1 MEQSQSSNGQQGQK
15 EEQKKPGRRQKET
28 QEQKL
33 AKIEIKSSE
42 QVRLN
47 AVFDQFCA
55 YEEEPSSDE
64 DSKEKLYKKKIEER
78 ANAKKMK
85 QPKSTFVS
93 QTMKKTQKKTA
104 KKFKED
110 DDDQEQKEKE
120 KAHKKKFS
128 FKALRKTIRN
138 LCDEYAKDEIEQM
151 IWEVDEN
158 SDGYVSEKE
167 FTDMYKKCIVDEKEE
182 EAKKLFYLVQFLMYD
197 KENKHYI
204 TVEDTLEILCARN
217 QAQMDA
223 NIDAIF
229 DIEVKDPKTGK
240 VKKMKKEQMTYL
252 EYADRMHKISMK
264 KRNEISNRKK
274 LFCQRLKEEAVA
286 NGERS
291 INV

>member
-104 KKFKED
+104 KKIKED

-286 NGERS
+286 NGGKKY
-291 INV
+291 

>member
-1 MEQSQSSNGQQGQK
+1 MEQSQNNNGQQGQK
-15 EEQKKPGRRQKET
+15 EEEKKPGRRQKET

-274 LFCQRLKEEAVA
+274 LFCQKLKEEAVA
-286 NGERS
+286 NGGKKY
-291 INV
+291 

>member
-240 VKKMKKEQMTYL
+240 VKKMKKDQMTYL

-274 LFCQRLKEEAVA
+274 LFCQKLKEEAVA
-286 NGERS
+286 NGGKKY
-291 INV
+291 

>member
-1 MEQSQSSNGQQGQK
+1 MEQSKGKNGQGGQGN
-15 EEQKKPGRRQKET
+15 EEKKPNRRQKET
-28 QEQKL
+28 QEQKME
-33 AKIEIKSSE
+33 KVEIKSSE
-42 QVRLN
+42 KVRLN
-47 AVFDQFCA
+47 AVFNQLCA

-64 DSKEKLYKKKIEER
+64 DSKEKLYKKQIEER

-85 QPKSTFVS
+85 KPTSTFVS
-93 QTMKKTQKKTA
+93 QTMKKTQKKPS
-104 KKFKED
+104 KKYKDED
-110 DDDQEQKEKE
+110 DDQDENKKKE

-158 SDGYVSEKE
+158 SDGYVSERE
-167 FTDMYKKCIVDEKEE
+167 FMNMYKKCIVDEKEE

-197 KENKHYI
+197 KEDKHYI

-217 QAQMDA
+217 QQQMDA

-229 DIEVKDPKTGK
+229 DVEQKDPNTGK
-240 VKKMKKEQMTYL
+240 IKKCKKEQMTYI
-252 EYADRMHKISMK
+252 EYAERMHQISMK

-274 LFCQRLKEEAVA
+274 LFCQRLQDEARA
-286 NGERS
+286 GKK
-291 INV
+291 

>member
-1 MEQSQSSNGQQGQK
+1 MEQPQNSNGQQGQK
-15 EEQKKPGRRQKET
+15 EEQKKSGRRQKET

-110 DDDQEQKEKE
+110 DDDQDQKEKE

-286 NGERS
+286 NGGKKY
-291 INV
+291 

>member
-167 FTDMYKKCIVDEKEE
+167 FTNMYKKCIVDDKEE

-274 LFCQRLKEEAVA
+274 LFCQKLKEEAVA
-286 NGERS
+286 NGGKKY
-291 INV
+291 

>member
-1 MEQSQSSNGQQGQK
+1 MEQSQNNNGQQGQK
-15 EEQKKPGRRQKET
+15 EEEKKPGRRQKET

-47 AVFDQFCA
+47 AVFDQLCA

-93 QTMKKTQKKTA
+93 QTMKKTQKKTT

-167 FTDMYKKCIVDEKEE
+167 FTNMYKKCIVDDKEE

-274 LFCQRLKEEAVA
+274 LFCQKLKEEAVA
-286 NGERS
+286 NGGKKY
-291 INV
+291 

>member
-1 MEQSQSSNGQQGQK
+1 MEQSQNNNGQQGQK
-15 EEQKKPGRRQKET
+15 EEEKKPGRRQKET

-47 AVFDQFCA
+47 AVFDQLCA

-93 QTMKKTQKKTA
+93 QTMKKTQKKTT

-167 FTDMYKKCIVDEKEE
+167 FTNMYKKCIVDDKEE

-286 NGERS
+286 NGGKKY
-291 INV
+291 

>member
-1 MEQSQSSNGQQGQK
+1 MEQSQSNNGQQGQK
-15 EEQKKPGRRQKET
+15 EEEKKPGRRQKET

-47 AVFDQFCA
+47 AVFDQLCA

-93 QTMKKTQKKTA
+93 QTMKKTQKKTT

-120 KAHKKKFS
+120 KVHKKKFS

-138 LCDEYAKDEIEQM
+138 LCDEYAQDEIEQM

-167 FTDMYKKCIVDEKEE
+167 FTNMYKKCIVDEKEE

-274 LFCQRLKEEAVA
+274 LFCQKLKEEAVA
-286 NGERS
+286 NGGKKY
-291 INV
+291 

>member
-128 FKALRKTIRN
+128 FKALRNTIRN

-286 NGERS
+286 NGGKKY
-291 INV
+291 

>member
-1 MEQSQSSNGQQGQK
+1 MEQSQNNNGQQGQK
-15 EEQKKPGRRQKET
+15 EEEKKPGRRQKET

-47 AVFDQFCA
+47 AVFDQLCA

-93 QTMKKTQKKTA
+93 QTMKKTQKKTT

-167 FTDMYKKCIVDEKEE
+167 FTNMYKKCIVDEKEE
-182 EAKKLFYLVQFLMYD
+182 DAKKLFYLVQFLMYD

-274 LFCQRLKEEAVA
+274 LFCQKLKEEAVA
-286 NGERS
+286 NGGKKY
-291 INV
+291 

>member
-64 DSKEKLYKKKIEER
+64 DSKEILYKKKIEER

-286 NGERS
+286 NGGKKY
-291 INV
+291 

>member
-85 QPKSTFVS
+85 QPKSTFIS

-167 FTDMYKKCIVDEKEE
+167 FTNMYKKCIVDEKEE

-274 LFCQRLKEEAVA
+274 LFCQKLKEEAVA
-286 NGERS
+286 NGGKKY
-291 INV
+291 

>member
-286 NGERS
+286 NGGKKY
-291 INV
+291 

>member
-1 MEQSQSSNGQQGQK
+1 MEQSQNNNGQQGQK
-15 EEQKKPGRRQKET
+15 EEEKKLGRRQKET

-47 AVFDQFCA
+47 AVFDQLCA

-93 QTMKKTQKKTA
+93 QTMKKTQKKTT

-167 FTDMYKKCIVDEKEE
+167 FTNMYKKCIVDDKEE

-274 LFCQRLKEEAVA
+274 LFCQKLKEEAVA
-286 NGERS
+286 NGGKKY
-291 INV
+291 

>member
-1 MEQSQSSNGQQGQK
+1 MEQSQNNNGQQGQK
-15 EEQKKPGRRQKET
+15 EEEKKPGRRQKET

-47 AVFDQFCA
+47 AVFDQLCA

-93 QTMKKTQKKTA
+93 QTMKKTQKKTT

-167 FTDMYKKCIVDEKEE
+167 FTNMYKKCIVDEKEE

-217 QAQMDA
+217 QAQMNA

-274 LFCQRLKEEAVA
+274 LFCQKLKEEAVA
-286 NGERS
+286 NGGKKY
-291 INV
+291 

>member
-1 MEQSQSSNGQQGQK
+1 MEQSQNNNGQQGQK
-15 EEQKKPGRRQKET
+15 EEEKKPNRRQKET

-47 AVFDQFCA
+47 AVFDQLCA

-93 QTMKKTQKKTA
+93 QTMKKTQKKTT

-167 FTDMYKKCIVDEKEE
+167 FTNMYKKCIVDDKEE

-274 LFCQRLKEEAVA
+274 LFCQKLKEEAVA
-286 NGERS
+286 NGGKKY
-291 INV
+291 

>member
-110 DDDQEQKEKE
+110 DDEQEQKEKE

-286 NGERS
+286 NGGKKY
-291 INV
+291 

>member
-1 MEQSQSSNGQQGQK
+1 MEQSQNNNGPQGQK
-15 EEQKKPGRRQKET
+15 EEEKKPGRRQKET

-93 QTMKKTQKKTA
+93 QTMKKTQKKTT

-167 FTDMYKKCIVDEKEE
+167 FIDMYKKCIVDEKEE

-240 VKKMKKEQMTYL
+240 IKKQKKEQMTYL
-252 EYADRMHKISMK
+252 EYADKMHKISMK

-274 LFCQRLKEEAVA
+274 LFCQKLKEEAVA
-286 NGERS
+286 NGGKKY
-291 INV
+291 

>member
-1 MEQSQSSNGQQGQK
+1 MAQSQSSNGQQGQK

-286 NGERS
+286 NGGKKY
-291 INV
+291 

>member
-1 MEQSQSSNGQQGQK
+1 MEQSQNNNGQQGQK
-15 EEQKKPGRRQKET
+15 EEEKKSGRRQKET

-47 AVFDQFCA
+47 AVFDQLCA

-93 QTMKKTQKKTA
+93 QTMKKTQKKTT

-167 FTDMYKKCIVDEKEE
+167 FTNMYKKCIVDEKEE

-286 NGERS
+286 NGGKKY
-291 INV
+291 

>member
-264 KRNEISNRKK
+264 KRHEISNRKK

-286 NGERS
+286 NGGKKY
-291 INV
+291 

>member
-1 MEQSQSSNGQQGQK
+1 MEQSQNNNGQQGQK
-15 EEQKKPGRRQKET
+15 EEEKKPGRRQKET

-47 AVFDQFCA
+47 AVFDQLFA
-55 YEEEPSSDE
+55 NEEEPRSDE

-93 QTMKKTQKKTA
+93 QTMKKTQKKTT

-151 IWEVDEN
+151 IGEVDEN

-286 NGERS
+286 NGGKKY
-291 INV
+291 

>member
-1 MEQSQSSNGQQGQK
+1 MEQPQNSNGQQGQK
-15 EEQKKPGRRQKET
+15 EEQKKQGRRQKET

-110 DDDQEQKEKE
+110 DDDQDQKEKE

-286 NGERS
+286 NGGKKY
-291 INV
+291 

>member
-252 EYADRMHKISMK
+252 EYADRMHKMSMK

-286 NGERS
+286 NGGKKY
-291 INV
+291 

>member
-128 FKALRKTIRN
+128 LKALRKTIRN

-167 FTDMYKKCIVDEKEE
+167 FTDMYKKCIVDEEEE

-286 NGERS
+286 NGGKKY
-291 INV
+291 

>member
-128 FKALRKTIRN
+128 FKALRKTIRD

-264 KRNEISNRKK
+264 KRNGISNRKK

-286 NGERS
+286 NGGKKY
-291 INV
+291 

>member
-229 DIEVKDPKTGK
+229 DIELKDPKTGK

-274 LFCQRLKEEAVA
+274 LFCQKLKEEAVA
-286 NGERS
+286 NGGKKY
-291 INV
+291 

>member
-1 MEQSQSSNGQQGQK
+1 MEQSQNNNGQQGQK
-15 EEQKKPGRRQKET
+15 EEEKKPGRRQKET

-47 AVFDQFCA
+47 AVFDQLCA

-93 QTMKKTQKKTA
+93 QTMKKTQKKTT
-104 KKFKED
+104 KKIKED

-167 FTDMYKKCIVDEKEE
+167 FTNMYKKCIVDEKEE

-274 LFCQRLKEEAVA
+274 LFCQKLKEEAVA
-286 NGERS
+286 NGGKKY
-291 INV
+291 

>member
-1 MEQSQSSNGQQGQK
+1 MEQSQSNNGQQGQK

-286 NGERS
+286 NGGKKY
-291 INV
+291 

>member
-1 MEQSQSSNGQQGQK
+1 MEQSQNNNGQQGQK
-15 EEQKKPGRRQKET
+15 EEEKKPGRRQKET

-47 AVFDQFCA
+47 AVFDQLCA

-93 QTMKKTQKKTA
+93 QTMKKTQKKTT

-167 FTDMYKKCIVDEKEE
+167 FTNMYKKCIVDEKEE

-286 NGERS
+286 NGGKKY
-291 INV
+291 

>member
-1 MEQSQSSNGQQGQK
+1 MEQSQNNNGQQGQK
-15 EEQKKPGRRQKET
+15 EEEKKPGRRQKET

-47 AVFDQFCA
+47 AVFDQLCA

-93 QTMKKTQKKTA
+93 QTMKKTQKKTT

-167 FTDMYKKCIVDEKEE
+167 FTNMYKKCIVDEKEE

-274 LFCQRLKEEAVA
+274 LFCQKLKEEAVA
-286 NGERS
+286 NGGKKY
-291 INV
+291 

>member
-1 MEQSQSSNGQQGQK
+1 MEQSQNNNGQQGQK
-15 EEQKKPGRRQKET
+15 EEEKKSGRRQKET

-47 AVFDQFCA
+47 AVFDQLCA

-93 QTMKKTQKKTA
+93 QTMKKTQKKTT

-167 FTDMYKKCIVDEKEE
+167 FTNMYKKCIVDDKEE

-274 LFCQRLKEEAVA
+274 LFCQKLKEEAVA
-286 NGERS
+286 NGGKKY
-291 INV
+291 

>member
-1 MEQSQSSNGQQGQK
+1 MEQPQNSNGQQGQK
-15 EEQKKPGRRQKET
+15 EEQKKSGRRQKET

-93 QTMKKTQKKTA
+93 QTMKKTQKKTT

-167 FTDMYKKCIVDEKEE
+167 FTNMYKKCIVDEKEE

-274 LFCQRLKEEAVA
+274 LFCQKLKEEAVA
-286 NGERS
+286 NGGKKY
-291 INV
+291 

>member
-1 MEQSQSSNGQQGQK
+1 MEQPQNSNGQQGQK
-15 EEQKKPGRRQKET
+15 EEQKKQGRRQKET

-167 FTDMYKKCIVDEKEE
+167 FTNMYKKCIVDEKEE

-286 NGERS
+286 NGGKKY
-291 INV
+291 

>member
-1 MEQSQSSNGQQGQK
+1 MEQSQNNNGQQGQK
-15 EEQKKPGRRQKET
+15 EEEKKPGRRQKET

-47 AVFDQFCA
+47 AVFDQLCA

-93 QTMKKTQKKTA
+93 QTMKKTQKKTT

-240 VKKMKKEQMTYL
+240 VKKMKKDQMTYL

-274 LFCQRLKEEAVA
+274 LFCQKLKEEAVA
-286 NGERS
+286 NGGKKY
-291 INV
+291 

>member
-138 LCDEYAKDEIEQM
+138 LCDEYAKDEIERM

-240 VKKMKKEQMTYL
+240 AKKMKKEQMTYL

-286 NGERS
+286 NGGKKY
-291 INV
+291 